1 MTSFRRGIC
10 EWLAR
15 DMRIVV
21 DRMTDLVNHGYAPA
35 LERPQEMAD
44 RLLSA
49 VRQKN
54 RTGGESLG
62 QPADFGN
69 SGSNSAAAALQPTSD
84 EADKEAYS

>member
-10 EWLAR
+10 EGLAR
-15 DMRIVV
+15 DMRIVL
-21 DRMTDLVNHGYAPA
+21 DRMTALVNQGDAPA

-49 VRQKN
+49 VRQKMN
-54 RTGGESLG
+54 RRREFGR
-62 QPADFGN
+62 PADFGN

-84 EADKEAYS
+84 EG